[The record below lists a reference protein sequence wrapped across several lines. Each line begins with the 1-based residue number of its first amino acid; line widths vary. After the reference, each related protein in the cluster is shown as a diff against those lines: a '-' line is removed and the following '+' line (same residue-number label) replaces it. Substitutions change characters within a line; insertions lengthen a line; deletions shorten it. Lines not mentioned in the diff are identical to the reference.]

1 MPAAWAGTKRTPAF
15 GMANHDLYMIAR
27 GCSPVGMWLLLLA
40 GPLVATAEIAEV
52 AAVDLANLFQNDFF
66 SGIHVRDEQPKGKGD
81 GKGVLAEETK
91 GQDVPPPGCEGWW
104 MDGPGVAP
112 ALRNHGTVGV
122 NLGLLAGLGLPG
134 RIGRFAVALNL
145 AGRVQSQPTD
155 PFGGGRPF
163 WFHHACTELATLQ
176 AKPEGS
182 VWGKLWPISFTW
194 SRSCSMD
201 VLGWRR
207 TIPGPCLC

>member
-81 GKGVLAEETK
+81 GKGVLAEETESHL
-91 GQDVPPPGCEGWW
+91 PCETT
-104 MDGPGVAP
+104 GPWA
-112 ALRNHGTVGV
+112 
-122 NLGLLAGLGLPG
+122 
-134 RIGRFAVALNL
+134 
-145 AGRVQSQPTD
+145 
-155 PFGGGRPF
+155 
-163 WFHHACTELATLQ
+163 
-176 AKPEGS
+176 
-182 VWGKLWPISFTW
+182 
-194 SRSCSMD
+194 
-201 VLGWRR
+201 
-207 TIPGPCLC
+207 